1 MGQYLQG
8 AQRHDTSQY
17 NLLLLGQ
24 PELVYHRHR
33 KDQERKIG
41 GNVETGIGKPQPE
54 FIHAM
59 AFDFGIPEVSRRG
72 AQEDGRKRGPNAVD
86 DDEAQHD

>member
-8 AQRHDTSQY
+8 AQRYQTSQY
-17 NLLLLGQ
+17 NLLLLRK
-24 PELVYHRHR
+24 PELVYDRHR

-54 FIHAM
+54 LIHAM
-59 AFDFGIPEVSRRG
+59 TFDFRIPEVSRRG
-72 AQEDGRKRGPNAVD
+72 AQEDGRKRGPSAVED
-86 DDEAQHD
+86 DDAQHD